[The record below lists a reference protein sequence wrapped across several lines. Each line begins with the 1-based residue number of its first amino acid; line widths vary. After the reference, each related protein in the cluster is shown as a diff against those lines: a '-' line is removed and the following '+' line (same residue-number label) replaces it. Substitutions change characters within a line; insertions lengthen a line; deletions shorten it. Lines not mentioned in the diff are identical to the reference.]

1 MIKHRARQEKKI
13 LQSRGRSLYRAVFCF
28 CVFIFV
34 ITASGCIVV
43 PFIDSVRQV
52 GATKSHRMDLLNKE
66 IERFQVARFW
76 QDMSTALSHV
86 KENERANVKK
96 YFLEKFSSAR
106 VVSHK
111 IMDVEFTT
119 DAFEASVE
127 VQTRLYEPAS
137 PQVVTQNEIQEWIF
151 SLSDG
156 WKVRLLRPQEK
167 TT

>member
-1 MIKHRARQEKKI
+1 
-13 LQSRGRSLYRAVFCF
+13 
-28 CVFIFV
+28 
-34 ITASGCIVV
+34 
-43 PFIDSVRQV
+43 
-52 GATKSHRMDLLNKE
+52 MDLLNKE